1 MKAAKISAYLIGFIF
16 ILDLLSC
23 GTSRKINFFDDLKD
37 QQTYRVP
44 KTVVVDTIKKGDLLY
59 IYVNSADVLG
69 SANFNNVLAGSIQ
82 TDVLQLNGYLV
93 DENGQINFP
102 VLGLIDA
109 SGKTK
114 SKLKNELGK
123 SLEAYL
129 KDPVVTIR
137 QLNFSVTVIG
147 EVMKP
152 GSYRKVDERMTL
164 LDAIGEAG
172 GITEFGNLERVMLIR
187 ENEKAQQYHRIDM
200 TNRASVA
207 QEFFYLQANDV
218 IYVEPRSSK
227 KFRTSQMATLI
238 PAIITA
244 AALVLVNTI
253 FK

>member
-1 MKAAKISAYLIGFIF
+1 MKAKRISAYLIGL
-16 ILDLLSC
+16 ILLFDLCSC
-23 GTSRKINFFDDLKD
+23 GTNRKINYFDDLKN
-37 QQTYRVP
+37 QQTYSIP
-44 KTVVVDTIKKGDLLY
+44 KTPIIDTIKKGDLLY

-69 SANFNNVLAGSIQ
+69 SANFNNILVGSIQ

-102 VLGLIDA
+102 VLGLVNA
-109 SGKTK
+109 AGKTK
-114 SKLKNELGK
+114 SRLKNELGQ
-123 SLEAYL
+123 SLIPYL

-152 GSYRKVDERMTL
+152 GTYKKLDERMTL

-172 GITEFGNLERVMLIR
+172 GLNEFGNLQRVMLIR
-187 ENEKAQQYHRIDM
+187 ENEKSQEYHRIDM
-200 TNRASVA
+200 TNRASVS

-218 IYVEPRSSK
+218 IYVEPRATK
-227 KFRTSQMATLI
+227 KFRTSQTATLI